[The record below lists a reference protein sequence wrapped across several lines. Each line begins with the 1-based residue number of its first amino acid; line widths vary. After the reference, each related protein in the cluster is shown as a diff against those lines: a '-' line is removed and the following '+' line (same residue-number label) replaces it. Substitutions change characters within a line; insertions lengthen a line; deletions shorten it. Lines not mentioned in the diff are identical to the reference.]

1 MQFTQDLIWK
11 LTNYINKYAQ
21 KEGDDLEILHYGMQV
36 IIMNLFKF
44 IILFVTAYFLNILL
58 YTFAAL
64 MCFGFVRTFASGVHC
79 KNSILCILVNYL
91 FFMGN
96 VYLSIFLCKY
106 SSIIIF
112 SFIISILLLLLY
124 APAETK
130 KRPIS
135 KGSIKQLKV
144 KAILSAVILLIISI
158 IIPSTIYR
166 NIITIAVL
174 EESLCTTPLFYK
186 LFY

>member
-1 MQFTQDLIWK
+1 MQFTQNLIWK
-11 LTNYINKYAQ
+11 LTNSINKYAH

-44 IILFVTAYFLNILL
+44 IILFVTAYLLNILL

-64 MCFGFVRTFASGVHC
+64 VCFGIVRTFASGVHC
-79 KNSILCILVNYL
+79 KNSILCIIVNYI
-91 FFMGN
+91 FFIGN
-96 VYLSIFLCKY
+96 VYLSMFLCQY
-106 SSIIIF
+106 SLILRLT
-112 SFIISILLLLLY
+112 FIISILLLLLY

-130 KRPIS
+130 KRPIN
-135 KGSIKQLKV
+135 KGNIKQLKI
-144 KAILSAVILLIISI
+144 KSILSAVILLVISI
-158 IIPSTIYR
+158 AIPSTIYK

-186 LFY
+186 IFY